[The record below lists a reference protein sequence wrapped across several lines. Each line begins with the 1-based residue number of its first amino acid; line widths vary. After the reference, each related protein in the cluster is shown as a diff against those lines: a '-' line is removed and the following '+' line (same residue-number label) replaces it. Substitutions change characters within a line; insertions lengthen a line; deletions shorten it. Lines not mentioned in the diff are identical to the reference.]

1 MSLGET
7 PGGNHPKREVVHKR
21 GEEASAGRVEMSA
34 RRIAARVKRKVYRK
48 VVRPAVVYD
57 LEMVVLIVW
66 RQS

>member
-21 GEEASAGRVEMSA
+21 GEDDGAGRVEMSA

-48 VVRPAVVYD
+48 RPAVVYD
-57 LEMVVLIVW
+57 LEMVVLLVW